1 MDTDKTKQPEKLPDT
16 ARRNGEVARTLAQ
29 AAMQGTVRALHT
41 AQLALD
47 VAKQA
52 GGSADTAA
60 AMDVLRNALLD
71 AYAGI
76 PERTRRDWLAA
87 PGTIGGDELLDLL
100 TAQLRGRDDASKG
113 DRLVATTNTTSKE

>member
-1 MDTDKTKQPEKLPDT
+1 MTTEKQLYSAK
-16 ARRNGEVARTLAQ
+16 RNGEVARTLAQ

-47 VAKQA
+47 VAQQA
-52 GGSADTAA
+52 GGSAETAD
-60 AMDVLRNALLD
+60 AMNVLRNALLD

-76 PERTRRDWLAA
+76 PEKTRRDWLAA

-100 TAQLRGRDDASKG
+100 TAQLRGREA
-113 DRLVATTNTTSKE
+113 ANHNNTTSKE